1 MKQYER
7 PEILVTYTVEELVQ
21 EAAVCVV
28 YDGTGGCTGPTALP
42 PKIADGRAACPRSTY
57 STCRGAKG
65 SHLAALCAHQG
76 KGMIDQCSWRLKP
89 RR

>member
-28 YDGTGGCTGPTALP
+28 YDGTGGGGGGTGTGTGPGT
-42 PKIADGRAACPRSTY
+42 GT
-57 STCRGAKG
+57 
-65 SHLAALCAHQG
+65 
-76 KGMIDQCSWRLKP
+76 
-89 RR
+89 

>member
-28 YDGTGGCTGPTALP
+28 YDPNGTVDPTP
-42 PKIADGRAACPRSTY
+42 IGT
-57 STCRGAKG
+57 
-65 SHLAALCAHQG
+65 
-76 KGMIDQCSWRLKP
+76 
-89 RR
+89 

>member
-28 YDGTGGCTGPTALP
+28 YDGTGGGGPGVPTPPPTGT
-42 PKIADGRAACPRSTY
+42 
-57 STCRGAKG
+57 
-65 SHLAALCAHQG
+65 
-76 KGMIDQCSWRLKP
+76 
-89 RR
+89 